1 MEVVST
7 SNLVSSE
14 NEKTTT
20 ACNFQTMAMNSFVMA
35 HDLMRGQIRSYA
47 YMQEWS
53 YSKFYDSRTK
63 KNTLRNTYTQNSKIK
78 NDQQK
83 VERRN
88 LLYFEN
94 ALFFAIIC

>member
-47 YMQEWS
+47 YMQEWR
-53 YSKFYDSRTK
+53 YSKFHDSRTK

-78 NDQQK
+78 NDQQ
-83 VERRN
+83 
-88 LLYFEN
+88 
-94 ALFFAIIC
+94 